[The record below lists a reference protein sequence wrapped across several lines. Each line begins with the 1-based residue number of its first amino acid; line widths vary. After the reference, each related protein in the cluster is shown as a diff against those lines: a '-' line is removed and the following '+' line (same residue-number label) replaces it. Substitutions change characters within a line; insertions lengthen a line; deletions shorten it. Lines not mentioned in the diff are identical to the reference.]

1 MSLPSVLLHDHLDGG
16 LRPRTVLEL
25 AEAGGYRDLPADNDL
40 DLAAWF
46 DQKDSGSLEQYL
58 QAFEPT
64 IAVMQDAGALERVA
78 YEAAVDLA
86 ADGVVYAE
94 IRFSP
99 LLHLKKGMEPA
110 EVIEAVAA
118 GMRLGEDETGLKW
131 GLIIDALRHIH
142 DSERLAL
149 LALEH
154 RDLGV
159 VGFDIAGPEA
169 GFPPEDHL
177 AAFRLARGGGLRVTI
192 HAGESG
198 GTRGVAHMASAM
210 DQCGAERIGHGV
222 EIINDCEVHEDGISG
237 LGPVARRLRDRRMP
251 LEMCPS
257 SNLATNRLQPDQ
269 HPVGLLYRAG
279 FNVTLSTDNRLMS
292 STSMSE
298 EFDFVRKYHGFE
310 IEDLARVTWRSL
322 DAAFCPWEL
331 KAALWEDVIAPAS
344 AAAGAKPEP
353 VWA

>member
-16 LRPRTVLEL
+16 LRPRTALVL
-25 AEAGGYRDLPADNDL
+25 AEAGGYQDLPADNDL

-46 DQKDSGSLEQYL
+46 YQKDSGTLERYL
-58 QAFEPT
+58 QAFDHT
-64 IAVMQDAGALERVA
+64 ISVIQDVGALERVA

-86 ADGVVYAE
+86 GDGVVYAE

-99 LLHLKKGMEPA
+99 LLHLEQGMGPA
-110 EVIEAVAA
+110 EVIEAVASR
-118 GMRLGEDETGLKW
+118 MRLDEEETGLKW

-142 DSERLAL
+142 DSERLVL

-154 RDLGV
+154 RHLGV
-159 VGFDIAGPEA
+159 VGFDIA
-169 GFPPEDHL
+169 
-177 AAFRLARGGGLRVTI
+177 
-192 HAGESG
+192 
-198 GTRGVAHMASAM
+198 
-210 DQCGAERIGHGV
+210 
-222 EIINDCEVHEDGISG
+222 
-237 LGPVARRLRDRRMP
+237 
-251 LEMCPS
+251 
-257 SNLATNRLQPDQ
+257 TNRLQPDL

-279 FNVTLSTDNRLMS
+279 LKVTLSTDNRLMS

-298 EFDFVRKYHGFE
+298 EFDFVRNYQGFE
-310 IEDLARVTWRSL
+310 IDDLARVTWRSL